1 MDGYLFWKNV
11 DRILGQQKLIDAA
24 EKAGINYRTIKNQR
38 SDSRL
43 PRLEDA
49 FKIARSLGT
58 TVEYLMTGEMEEEG
72 YPIRIERIIDRCLI
86 ASDDDLALV
95 ERVLRIEPDCG
106 EKSSASG
113 ALA

>member
-58 TVEYLMTGEMEEEG
+58 TVEYLMTGECVKSVTEEG
-72 YPIRIERIIDRCLI
+72 KWLLY
-86 ASDDDLALV
+86 LV
-95 ERVLRIEPDCG
+95 I
-106 EKSSASG
+106 KSP
-113 ALA
+113 

>member
-11 DRILGQQKLIDAA
+11 DKILGQQKLIDAA

-49 FKIARSLGT
+49 FKIAQSLGT
-58 TVEYLMTGEMEEEG
+58 TVEYLMTGETEQ
-72 YPIRIERIIDRCLI
+72 DRCLI

-106 EKSSASG
+106 EKSSTGG
-113 ALA
+113 AFA